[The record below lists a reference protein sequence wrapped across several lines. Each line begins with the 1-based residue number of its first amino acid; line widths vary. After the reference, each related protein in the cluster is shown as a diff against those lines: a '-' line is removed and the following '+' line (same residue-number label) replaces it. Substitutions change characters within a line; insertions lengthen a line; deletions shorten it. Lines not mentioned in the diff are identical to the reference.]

1 MYYEKRV
8 LPSQRRKH
16 RFHDIGFR
24 QGHGGREDFSS
35 GEWSRSSEFSKSNV
49 YRESD
54 SYDQPGATG
63 VDFDID
69 ERDDDQFSREYARS
83 RFADS
88 SLSKGYFGK
97 GPKGY
102 RRSDDR
108 IYEDACE
115 SLFKSSAVN
124 ATDID
129 VRVDGGIITLSGSVT
144 DRRSKKEAEHCLEH
158 IVGVIDIQNDLRI
171 LSESSEVLS

>member
-1 MYYEKRV
+1 MIFEKK
-8 LPSQRRKH
+8 SSSKKHKH

-35 GEWSRSSEFSKSNV
+35 GEWSRSSEFSKPIE

-54 SYDQPGATG
+54 SYDQLNATG
-63 VDFDID
+63 IDFDID
-69 ERDDDQFSREYARS
+69 ERDDDLFSREYSRS

-88 SLSKGYFGK
+88 SFSEDYVGK

-102 RRSDDR
+102 RRSDER

-115 SLFKSSAVN
+115 ALFRNPNVDASYIEVEVN
-124 ATDID
+124 D
-129 VRVDGGIITLSGSVT
+129 GIITLSGTVI
-144 DRRSKKEAEHCLEH
+144 DRDAKKEAEHCLEY
-158 IVGVIDIQNDLRI
+158 IVGVIDIQNE
-171 LSESSEVLS
+171 LSISNQVFS